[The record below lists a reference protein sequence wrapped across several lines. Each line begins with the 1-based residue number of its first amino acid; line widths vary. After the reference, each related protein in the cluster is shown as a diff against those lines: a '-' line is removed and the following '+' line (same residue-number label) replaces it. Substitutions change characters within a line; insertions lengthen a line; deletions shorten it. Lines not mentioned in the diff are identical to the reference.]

1 MTALHTLVL
10 DPTPVAALSR
20 LKRPPL
26 KSLRVRYTRVS
37 DLAPLQGM
45 PLKQLWLAYQPERD
59 AEVLRS
65 LQGLEQ
71 INDLP
76 AGEFW
81 KAQEK

>member
-1 MTALHTLVL
+1 MTALHTLIL
-10 DPTPVAALSR
+10 DSTPVADLSR

-65 LQGLEQ
+65 LKGLER
-71 INDLP
+71 INALT
-76 AGEFW
+76 AAEFW
-81 KAQEK
+81 KAHEK

>member
-1 MTALHTLVL
+1 MTALHTLIL
-10 DPTPVAALSR
+10 DSTPVADLSR

-65 LQGLEQ
+65 LKGLEQ
-71 INDLP
+71 STDLP
-76 AGEFW
+76 AGELW
-81 KAQEK
+81 KAHEK

>member
-37 DLAPLQGM
+37 DLAPLKGM
-45 PLKQLWLAYQPERD
+45 PLEQLWLDLPPGPD

-65 LQGLEQ
+65 LIRML
-71 INDLP
+71 
-76 AGEFW
+76 
-81 KAQEK
+81 